1 MKTLLHRRRHS
12 LIAKLAERKIDSL
25 LVTRPA
31 NWYYLAGFTGE
42 SVSLVVSQKGTSLI
56 TDSRFMVQGRA
67 EMSGIR
73 ILQQKGSLFESVGQ
87 FLKDS
92 RFRRVGFDPTQVTVG
107 QLQSLRKAA
116 GPRVRWIPA
125 VGRVEVLR
133 MCKDAAELAQMRRAA
148 ILAGEVVQQAIGL
161 LKPGIREFEVGAE
174 IEYQMRKKGASG
186 PAFETIVA
194 FGERAALPHARP
206 TAKRLRKNELV
217 VLDLGVILGRYC
229 SDITRTVYLGR
240 APKRIRT
247 WYQAVLEAQ
256 RAAIAAANSGVAC
269 GDVDRAARQ
278 DLAGCNLDHL
288 FVHSTGHGLGLEVHE
303 DPRVARGQKW
313 RLEPGNVITIEP
325 GVYLA
330 GTGGIRIEDDVAV
343 HADRTEI
350 MTRAPRALIEIE
362 SRHETQK
369 AQQIQPVVC
378 QSGNSADRT
387 APSVHDGAQSRR
399 V

>member
-1 MKTLLHRRRHS
+1 MKTPFERLHS
-12 LIAKLAERKIDSL
+12 LIANLARAKIDAL
-25 LVTRPA
+25 LITSPA
-31 NWYYLAGFTGE
+31 NWYYLTGFTGE
-42 SVSLVVSQKGTSLI
+42 SGALVVLRKGASLI
-56 TDSRFMVQGRA
+56 TDGRFMVQGRA
-67 EMSGIR
+67 EASGVR

-87 FLKDS
+87 FLKDAHS
-92 RFRRVGFDPTQVTVG
+92 NRVGFDPSQVTVG

-116 GPRVRWIPA
+116 GARVRWIPA
-125 VGRVEVLR
+125 LGQVESLR
-133 MCKDAAELAQMRRAA
+133 MRKDAAELAQMRRAA

-161 LKPGIREFEVGAE
+161 LKPGIREFDVGAE

-217 VLDLGVILGRYC
+217 VLDLGVILGHYC

-256 RAAIAAANSGVAC
+256 TAAIAAAKSGAVC

-278 DLAGCNLDHL
+278 VLAGYRLDHL

-303 DPRVARGQKW
+303 DPRVARGQKK

-325 GVYLA
+325 GVYSA
-330 GTGGIRIEDDVAV
+330 GIGGIRIEDDVAV
-343 HADRTEI
+343 HPDCTEVLTRT
-350 MTRAPRALIEIE
+350 PRDLIEI
-362 SRHETQK
+362 
-369 AQQIQPVVC
+369 
-378 QSGNSADRT
+378 
-387 APSVHDGAQSRR
+387 
-399 V
+399 